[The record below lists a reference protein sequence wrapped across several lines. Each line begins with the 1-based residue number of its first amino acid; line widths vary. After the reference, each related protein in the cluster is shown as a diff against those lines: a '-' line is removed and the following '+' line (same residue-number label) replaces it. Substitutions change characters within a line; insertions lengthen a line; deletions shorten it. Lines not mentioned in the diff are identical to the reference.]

1 MRGTRTRGGHGPD
14 AAHLLRPLRLS
25 LGLRLGLMT
34 AFIVTVVMALVSGAQ
49 LWLEDTLDGR
59 ERQAWMAA
67 SLAPLIEDLEEAR
80 SPREAVES
88 FHAFHLAYLGQA
100 SAGHAIDLRDERGHV
115 LAATAEVPQARQEE
129 LLSASVSFRAPGVT
143 DGELF
148 LSAYQEDSELAQAT
162 AIRLQGWVLHLLVT
176 AAATVGM
183 LLVLINRQ
191 VSRPVERLLED
202 IRKMELGYW
211 DDVPD
216 PGGAAELRW
225 LALRF
230 RGLGQELHKTTE
242 HLVAAQRRGFA
253 AEQGARVEP
262 ADPVPGSTATDG
274 ERASVADLSEAGAH
288 LVKHAEKLESA
299 DPSDRDTM
307 DLAAVAWDHLAPQ
320 AENLGLPTL
329 RARLEDAALAVLM
342 PDEFREIAD
351 QLLAHGQEFEARAL
365 QYCSTVLSAVE
376 SRDVP
381 LVDLTWRIK
390 HVAGAWK
397 KMEDKSLRLDQVHD
411 LIGLRI
417 VVPTETDC
425 YHVLAVLHDL
435 FDPVVARFKDYIVAP
450 KSNGYRSLHASLR
463 DGDGRVL
470 EVQIRSSAMH
480 RHAEH
485 GRSSHNYYKAGTHG
499 RAARLRWPYR
509 KR

>member
-1 MRGTRTRGGHGPD
+1 
-14 AAHLLRPLRLS
+14 
-25 LGLRLGLMT
+25 MT

-49 LWLEDTLDGR
+49 LWLEGTLEGR
-59 ERQAWMAA
+59 ERQALMAA
-67 SLAPLIEDLEEAR
+67 FLAPLIEELEEAR
-80 SPREAVES
+80 SPREAVDS
-88 FHAFHLAYLGQA
+88 FRAFDLAHLAT
-100 SAGHAIDLRDERGHV
+100 AGHAIDLHDERGHV
-115 LAATAEVPQARQEE
+115 LAATAEVPRARREE
-129 LLSASVSFRAPGVT
+129 LLSTSVSFRAPGVT
-143 DGELF
+143 DGELS
-148 LSAYQEDSELAQAT
+148 LSAYQEDPELAQAA
-162 AIRLQGWVLHLLVT
+162 AIRVQGWVLHLLVT

-191 VSRPVERLLED
+191 VSRPVKRLLED

-253 AEQGARVEP
+253 AELGCARVEATGP
-262 ADPVPGSTATDG
+262 ASPLTTTDG
-274 ERASVADLSEAGAH
+274 EGASVADLSETAVR

-299 DPSDRDTM
+299 DPSDSGTI
-307 DLAAVAWDHLAPQ
+307 DLAAIAWDQLAPQ

-342 PDEFREIAD
+342 PAEFRRIGD
-351 QLLAHGQEFEARAL
+351 QLRAQGQEFEARAL
-365 QYCSTVLSAVE
+365 QYCSAVLSAAE

-381 LVDLTWRIK
+381 LVGLTWRIK

-397 KMEDKSLRLDQVHD
+397 KMEDKGLRLEQVHD

-425 YHVLAVLHDL
+425 YHALAVVHDL
-435 FDPVVARFKDYIVAP
+435 FEPVVARFKDYVVAP
-450 KSNGYRSLHASLR
+450 KPNGYRSLHASLR
-463 DGDGRVL
+463 DGDGRVF

-485 GRSSHNYYKAGTHG
+485 GRSSHSHYKAGTHG
-499 RAARLRWPYR
+499 RAVWRRWPCR